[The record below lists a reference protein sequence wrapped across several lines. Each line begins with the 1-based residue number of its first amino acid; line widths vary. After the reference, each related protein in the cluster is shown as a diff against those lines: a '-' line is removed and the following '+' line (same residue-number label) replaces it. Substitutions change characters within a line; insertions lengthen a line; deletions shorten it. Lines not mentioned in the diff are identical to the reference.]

1 MNRFKDTL
9 GHYEKVGS
17 LLKFDIL
24 VKTDRIDEKRYNR
37 FYIEGACKYSYNSG
51 HLADTPELAVTNF
64 IRAFGRIPDLMV
76 KMAAEIKEQQKNI
89 AAMQEIV
96 NTPWR
101 KESELRQMK
110 IDLAALER
118 KIQSELEAI
127 GKPEN
132 INDTV
137 EVTEEVAI

>member
-1 MNRFKDTL
+1 
-9 GHYEKVGS
+9 
-17 LLKFDIL
+17 
-24 VKTDRIDEKRYNR
+24 
-37 FYIEGACKYSYNSG
+37 
-51 HLADTPELAVTNF
+51 
-64 IRAFGRIPDLMV
+64 MV